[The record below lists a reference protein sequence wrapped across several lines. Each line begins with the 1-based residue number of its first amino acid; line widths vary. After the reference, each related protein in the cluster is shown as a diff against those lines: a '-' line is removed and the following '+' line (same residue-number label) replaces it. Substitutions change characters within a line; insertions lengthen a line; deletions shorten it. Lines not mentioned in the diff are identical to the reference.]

1 MRSGK
6 KDRGV
11 ESHQCTEVHQGNKQ
25 TLIKD
30 HRHNIKQAKYIGM
43 AVSHKD
49 AMPSEK
55 HCPRLGQVGR
65 EAGPKPITITDESET
80 RDYSAQ
86 FKPFGNV
93 LAPLR
98 SESPRNT

>member
-1 MRSGK
+1 
-6 KDRGV
+6 
-11 ESHQCTEVHQGNKQ
+11 
-25 TLIKD
+25 
-30 HRHNIKQAKYIGM
+30 
-43 AVSHKD
+43 
-49 AMPSEK
+49 MPSEK